1 MLIQLS
7 KMSARNAT
15 SVKKPFNTS
24 LLHTQIMIKMI
35 YHHDNL
41 VIYLVH
47 TDVLILY
54 RFVVTPFMFRN
65 IYVF

>member
-15 SVKKPFNTS
+15 SVKKTFNTS
-24 LLHTQIMIKMI
+24 LLHTQKMIKMVQ
-35 YHHDNL
+35 HNDNL
-41 VIYLVH
+41 VINLVN
-47 TDVLILY
+47 TDVVILY
-54 RFVVTPFMFRN
+54 RFVVTPFMPRN